1 MFFALNCPGLSLL
14 LLYNWDHF
22 IIIFTLLIK
31 LSPVSV
37 VDDDVRLC
45 VPDDAVVADAVGHQ
59 QQGQQQQADQ
69 VADNVVLIV
78 VDSWQT
84 KVDILETFF
93 LGLVCSYLEANS
105 DPAYSR
111 DLSKY

>member
-1 MFFALNCPGLSLL
+1 MHRSVLIELINILSLYF

-31 LSPVSV
+31 LPPVSV
-37 VDDDVRLC
+37 VDNDVRLC

-78 VDSWQT
+78 V
-84 KVDILETFF
+84 
-93 LGLVCSYLEANS
+93 NS
-105 DPAYSR
+105 
-111 DLSKY
+111 